1 MGGYEHFVRKEYVH
15 GQAETLLRLGQIYAA
30 QSMLSISIDAYQE
43 SLRLFRTL
51 EMDRNVAQVQV
62 SLGTAFG
69 RRGDFDQATAYLL
82 DALRQFELLDDEA
95 GIADAH
101 LKLGTVAT
109 YLNQYE
115 EALEHYQASLDISLH
130 TTPSNVVTL
139 YGNMAVIYMEQG
151 DFETSERYFLN
162 AIQYEGDGAS
172 KRPKALALLNL
183 GQLYRLQG
191 KQELRDRY
199 LSEAAALAEEGHML
213 EELVAI
219 SLIRTDKSTPASQRR
234 ALTELGQLYERA
246 TELEM
251 RYMQFEILRE
261 LILINKSLGQYQAAL
276 ELMETQNVI
285 KEELTNERKEQDI
298 ATLRAS
304 YAMDRSKQEIQALSD
319 KIATDAKTKRLFVS
333 LLLVLVA
340 GFLLIIYFFL
350 RARKA
355 NELLR
360 KSELAL
366 SASNQV
372 KDKLFTII
380 GHDLK
385 NAISSQPMVIE
396 MLKDTDK
403 ASAEYDKLL
412 EGLEGSVYEVLF
424 VLDTLLNWGRL
435 QIDGMKMRPRPFDV
449 HTVADDAVRLI
460 QLTAGLKEVQVNNE
474 VPVNTVISADRD
486 QFQFV
491 VRNLLSNAVK
501 YCHASGQV
509 RMGVDSLQEGPVFY
523 VKDTGVGMDAEQLA
537 TMFDQDRQ
545 SMEGTAAEA
554 GHGLALILSK
564 EFVHMHN
571 GRIWAESK
579 PGEGSCFFFTMSAE

>member
-1 MGGYEHFVRKEYVH
+1 MSH

-69 RRGDFDQATAYLL
+69 RRGDFDHATAYLL
-82 DALRQFELLDDEA
+82 DALRQFELLDDEV

-109 YLNQYE
+109 YLYQYE

-213 EELVAI
+213 
-219 SLIRTDKSTPASQRR
+219 
-234 ALTELGQLYERA
+234 
-246 TELEM
+246 
-251 RYMQFEILRE
+251 
-261 LILINKSLGQYQAAL
+261 
-276 ELMETQNVI
+276 
-285 KEELTNERKEQDI
+285 
-298 ATLRAS
+298 
-304 YAMDRSKQEIQALSD
+304 
-319 KIATDAKTKRLFVS
+319 
-333 LLLVLVA
+333 
-340 GFLLIIYFFL
+340 
-350 RARKA
+350 
-355 NELLR
+355 
-360 KSELAL
+360 
-366 SASNQV
+366 
-372 KDKLFTII
+372 
-380 GHDLK
+380 
-385 NAISSQPMVIE
+385 
-396 MLKDTDK
+396 
-403 ASAEYDKLL
+403 
-412 EGLEGSVYEVLF
+412 
-424 VLDTLLNWGRL
+424 
-435 QIDGMKMRPRPFDV
+435 
-449 HTVADDAVRLI
+449 
-460 QLTAGLKEVQVNNE
+460 
-474 VPVNTVISADRD
+474 
-486 QFQFV
+486 
-491 VRNLLSNAVK
+491 
-501 YCHASGQV
+501 
-509 RMGVDSLQEGPVFY
+509 
-523 VKDTGVGMDAEQLA
+523 
-537 TMFDQDRQ
+537 
-545 SMEGTAAEA
+545 
-554 GHGLALILSK
+554 ALILSK